1 MVYVMEYRVCE
12 GCDRRKPDVDF
23 YKTIKDV
30 CKMCRDEYTRELRQQ
45 TKEEKEAVEMKRD
58 RDIKRLKKTTML
70 QANTIE
76 YMENELKSMERRM
89 VNMEIGLDGLTPSPK
104 KKPGMKKVMGKK

>member
-12 GCDRRKPDVDF
+12 GCDRRKPAVDF

-45 TKEEKEAVEMKRD
+45 TKEEKEAVEMERD
-58 RDIKRLKKTTML
+58 RNIKKLRKTTML
-70 QANTIE
+70 QADTIE
-76 YMENELKSMERRM
+76 QMESKLESMRKRM
-89 VNMEIGLDGLTPSPK
+89 VNMELKLGDLTPEK
-104 KKPGMKKVMGKK
+104 KTGLKIKDKNKK